1 MKKLVTWVAVVG
13 LALVGGTA
21 LAGEAK
27 VMRLSGE
34 AFIANADGI
43 QRVKPGMTCGTGDMV
58 MTREG
63 CQLDLSVNGQAGC
76 RMLPNTTAAIAS
88 TKSDGMKILVAE
100 GNVVL
105 NIKKL
110 EAGQKFTVDTP
121 TAVAAVRGTQFWG
134 RVTDSQAGSTVTTF
148 AVREGSVEILSK
160 SSNQRVTINAGQAV
174 DLTADATQ
182 TALRPALKEEMDAM
196 AVADDIAITA

>member
-1 MKKLVTWVAVVG
+1 MKKFGAWAVAIGLV
-13 LALVGGTA
+13 LVSGSV

-27 VMRLSGE
+27 IMRLSGE

-43 QRVKPGMTCGTGDMV
+43 QRVKPGTVVGAGDMV

-160 SSNQRVTINAGQAV
+160 ATNQSVTVNAGQAV
-174 DLTADATQ
+174 DLDAGAKQ
-182 TALRPALKEEMDAM
+182 PALRPALQEELAAM